1 MPLFGQRR
9 AADRPVS
16 VETEHARLRAIRQAA
31 EEELG
36 RLRRELG
43 QRVASVEQKE
53 RELVDAL
60 AQLSDAR
67 GRLPASAESALVH
80 AQVGLVARAQE
91 LNRREVE
98 LAERE
103 RLLVQEEAEVARKA
117 DALDTKTR
125 LAQIEA
131 RLVALQEAEK
141 VFSRTQAELAE
152 QSDELARREAAF
164 LERRR
169 AGAKPAA
176 VDIGLDRA
184 ALDEFDERLRRIER
198 ETREASDGT
207 FDGGLRTL
215 EQWGARGSRPNA

>member
-1 MPLFGQRR
+1 MALFNQRR
-9 AADRPVS
+9 PPERPGS
-16 VETEHARLRAIRQAA
+16 VETEYQRLRAIRLAA

-43 QRVASVEQKE
+43 ERVASVEHKE
-53 RELVDAL
+53 RELADAL
-60 AQLSDAR
+60 ARLSDPR
-67 GRLPASAESALVH
+67 GQVPAGAESALVH

-98 LAERE
+98 LVERE
-103 RLLVQEEAEVARKA
+103 RRLVQQEAEVARKA

-125 LAQIEA
+125 LAQIED
-131 RLVALQEAEK
+131 RLVALRGAEK
-141 VFSRTQAELAE
+141 VFARTQAELAE

-169 AGAKPAA
+169 AGAKPSASD
-176 VDIGLDRA
+176 VGLDRA
-184 ALDEFDERLRRIER
+184 MLDEFDERLRLLER
-198 ETREASDGT
+198 ETREASDST

-215 EQWGARGSRPNA
+215 QQWGARSGRPNA